1 MTMLKKYYGR
11 VYKHHG
17 QWKISVQHNGTRKT
31 FYSSTPDEK
40 GRKECAQKVVDWIT
54 SGAVPAN
61 KSRLTVDD
69 VYSAFLRDKAL
80 ETDDIYNIQNRYKNH
95 IKPIIGTIKLEK
107 LTVQDF
113 KRVISTAYSQCNLS
127 R

>member
-80 ETDDIYNIQNRYKNH
+80 EQMTFTTFRIAIRTTSNQSSEQSNSKN
-95 IKPIIGTIKLEK
+95 
-107 LTVQDF
+107 
-113 KRVISTAYSQCNLS
+113 
-127 R
+127 

>member
-40 GRKECAQKVVDWIT
+40 GRKECA
-54 SGAVPAN
+54 
-61 KSRLTVDD
+61 
-69 VYSAFLRDKAL
+69 
-80 ETDDIYNIQNRYKNH
+80 
-95 IKPIIGTIKLEK
+95 
-107 LTVQDF
+107 
-113 KRVISTAYSQCNLS
+113 
-127 R
+127 